1 MGTLRR
7 RAALVIAGTAAVGMV
22 LTGCSDSGSGRKS
35 SGSSGGSSSSKGSSK
50 DSGKGTGNGSGSG
63 KTQPTDTPSKGGG
76 GKTVP
81 AGKPSKPATGGGG
94 GTGPCTDAETKTT
107 VTAAPRPVNYQL
119 ITLTNT
125 SKRTCT
131 VLSYPV
137 VSFGPDLDGTAE
149 GREDTKPQA
158 VVTLKPGASA
168 YAGLNTSPADQADDG
183 SKPHAKSLSVDLIKK
198 VGGDGSTLQF
208 GRPESFKVNDL
219 FIYEP
224 TVTYWQQELDVALS

>member
-35 SGSSGGSSSSKGSSK
+35 SKPSGGSSSSKGSSK
-50 DSGKGTGNGSGSG
+50 GSG
-63 KTQPTDTPSKGGG
+63 KTQDPSDTPTKDDG

-81 AGKPSKPATGGGG
+81 AGKPSTKPGTGGGG
-94 GTGPCTDAETKTT
+94 RTGPCTNAETELT

-125 SKRTCT
+125 GKRTCT
-131 VLSYPV
+131 VLHYPV

-149 GREDTKPQA
+149 GREDTRPQA

-183 SKPHAKSLSVDLIKK
+183 TKPHAKTLSVDLIKK
-198 VGGDGSTLQF
+198 VGADGSTVQLGQ
-208 GRPESFKVNDL
+208 PDTVKVNDL

-224 TVTYWQQELDVALS
+224 KVSYWQQEMDLALG

>member
-1 MGTLRR
+1 MRTLRR
-7 RAALVIAGTAAVGMV
+7 RTALVIAGTAVIGLA

-35 SGSSGGSSSSKGSSK
+35 SGSSSSKGSSQGSSK
-50 DSGKGTGNGSGSG
+50 DSSKGSDKGSD
-63 KTQPTDTPSKGGG
+63 KQATPSEDGGETKPAGKPGTGGG
-76 GKTVP
+76 GK
-81 AGKPSKPATGGGG
+81 S
-94 GTGPCTDAETKTT
+94 GPCTNAETKLT

-119 ITLTNT
+119 LTLTNT

-131 VLSYPV
+131 VLGYPT
-137 VSFGPDLDGTAE
+137 VSFAPDLDGTAE

-183 SKPHAKSLSVDLIKK
+183 TKSHAKTVSVDLIKQI
-198 VGGDGSTLQF
+198 GNDGSTVQF
-208 GRPESFKVNDL
+208 GQPDTVAVNDL

-224 TVTYWQQELDVALS
+224 KVTYWQQDLDVALS

>member
-35 SGSSGGSSSSKGSSK
+35 SNSSGGSSSSKGSSK
-50 DSGKGTGNGSGSG
+50 DSSKGSG
-63 KTQPTDTPSKGGG
+63 KTQDPSDTPTKDDG

-94 GTGPCTDAETKTT
+94 RTGPCTDAETELT

-125 SKRTCT
+125 GKRTCT
-131 VLSYPV
+131 VLHYPV

-149 GREDTKPQA
+149 GREDTRPQA

-183 SKPHAKSLSVDLIKK
+183 TKPHAKTLSVDLIKK
-198 VGGDGSTLQF
+198 VGADGSTVQL
-208 GRPESFKVNDL
+208 GEPDTVKVNDL

-224 TVTYWQQELDVALS
+224 KVSYWQQEMDLALS

>member
-35 SGSSGGSSSSKGSSK
+35 SNSSGGSSSSKGSSK
-50 DSGKGTGNGSGSG
+50 DSSKGSG
-63 KTQPTDTPSKGGG
+63 KTQDPSDTPTKDG

-81 AGKPSKPATGGGG
+81 AGKPSKPAAGGGG
-94 GTGPCTDAETKTT
+94 KTGPCTNAETKLT

-125 SKRTCT
+125 GKRTCT
-131 VLSYPV
+131 VLHYPV

-149 GREDTKPQA
+149 GREDTRPQA

-168 YAGLNTSPADQADDG
+168 YAGLNTSPADRADDG
-183 SKPHAKSLSVDLIKK
+183 TKPHAKTLSVDLIRK
-198 VGGDGSTLQF
+198 VGADGSTVQF
-208 GRPESFKVNDL
+208 GEPDTVKVNDL

-224 TVTYWQQELDVALS
+224 KVSYWQQEMDLALS